1 MNVLVNGLP
10 KAIEI
15 NGIVYEINPD
25 YRTCLKIIT
34 AFEDKALTELEK
46 QSVLINLLY
55 RKCPSDITQALLK
68 GIKFLNCGESSSGD
82 DNGGLNERIY
92 SFSYDEKYI
101 YSAVD
106 RVLNGRLSKGE
117 SVHWWEF
124 VMAFMD
130 LPEDCMMS
138 KIIYY
143 RMQFAKG
150 KLSKEEKKV
159 YYDNRRIFEL
169 PEELTAEEEKAR
181 NKFFESLEKS
191 I

>member
-1 MNVLVNGLP
+1 
-10 KAIEI
+10 
-15 NGIVYEINPD
+15 
-25 YRTCLKIIT
+25 
-34 AFEDKALTELEK
+34 
-46 QSVLINLLY
+46 
-55 RKCPSDITQALLK
+55 
-68 GIKFLNCGESSSGD
+68 
-82 DNGGLNERIY
+82 
-92 SFSYDEKYI
+92 
-101 YSAVD
+101 
-106 RVLNGRLSKGE
+106 
-117 SVHWWEF
+117 
-124 VMAFMD
+124 MAFMD
-130 LPEDCMMS
+130 LPEDCMIS